1 MKFDHIGIV
10 VQDPG
15 LGRAT
20 LSAAFGIVRW
30 TRLFEDPVNDVFV
43 QFGLDQSGICYETV
57 APLSAQSPVRR
68 ALADG
73 VNIVNHTAYLVKDL
87 AAERL
92 RLRAAGFV
100 PTSAPKPAVAYG
112 GAPIQFFIS
121 RSRLLFE
128 LIEAPAHRHVYL
140 LGDGEAAGPGTEM
153 AAAAGEKR

>member
-1 MKFDHIGIV
+1 MIIDHVGV
-10 VQDPG
+10 VVADPTQ
-15 LGRAT
+15 GREM
-20 LSAAFGIVRW
+20 LSLAFGIAQW
-30 TRLFEDPVNDVFV
+30 TSVFEDPINDVFV
-43 QFGLDQSGICYETV
+43 QFGLDPAGMCYETV
-57 APLSAQSPVRR
+57 APRSAASPVRR